1 MLNITLN
8 ITLTNTF
15 KNCFKTQLK
24 NNETNRDMVNIFAL
38 LQLDQS
44 AVKYFKAVQ
53 MEDVTNFMDKAPRYE

>member
-15 KNCFKTQLK
+15 KNCFKTHLK

-53 MEDVTNFMDKAPRYE
+53 MEDLANFMDKAPRYE